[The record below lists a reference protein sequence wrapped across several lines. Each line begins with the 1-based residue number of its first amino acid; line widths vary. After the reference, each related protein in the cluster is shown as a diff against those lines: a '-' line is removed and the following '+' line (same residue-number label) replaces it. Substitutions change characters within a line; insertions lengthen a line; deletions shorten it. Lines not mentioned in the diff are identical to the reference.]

1 MKKRRQSGLICPPKY
16 ENLISQ
22 LTVRHA
28 KAAAAQT
35 TLGRNKKQ
43 TKSMSTI
50 LIIAYDLKNVRPD
63 DNRNVKK
70 ALIQKYTNTY
80 THLDAQNSLSIVPEW
95 VRLRFPDTTIFVEN
109 ATASAASVV
118 AEVVDTIRSI
128 GAEADSVFVA
138 YIGENSLWNAEK
150 KRI

>member
-1 MKKRRQSGLICPPKY
+1 
-16 ENLISQ
+16 
-22 LTVRHA
+22 
-28 KAAAAQT
+28 
-35 TLGRNKKQ
+35 
-43 TKSMSTI
+43 MSTT
-50 LIIAYDLKNVRPD
+50 LIIAYDLKNVKPD

-70 ALIQKYTNTY
+70 ELIQKYENTY
-80 THLDAQNSLSIVPEW
+80 THLDAQNLLSIVPEW

-118 AEVVDTIRSI
+118 AEVVDIIKST

-138 YIGENSLWNAEK
+138 YVGENSLWNSEK